1 MKNLF
6 KKLFDTKFKKISWFV
21 AIITIILCLGFIRIV
36 PNYSKKY
43 DFEIVSLWDYNKYN
57 RGYCLVENR
66 ILDKEELYKRAVVEY
81 LKKELEIENKLD
93 EYRIKTLGKNKRA
106 NSIDIGYYKFDDDI
120 NLNNWIYKLK
130 EAYDNRDI
138 YADSVAGDLIL
149 NILKATQIDPNQ
161 YISVNLKEMTAGFAR
176 PIFFSEYFGRNRV
189 LLDNFILLCEDDTID
204 IFNGYSLFGYIGD
217 KFKDKNIIG
226 NELKKYKYKQ
236 KCNLKYSKKIDNCG
250 HLDYGDMEKIFLEQK
265 EYLFG

>member
-1 MKNLF
+1 M
-6 KKLFDTKFKKISWFV
+6 KFKKIIWLSV
-21 AIITIILCLGFIRIV
+21 AIFAVLSAIFIRTV

-43 DFEIVSLWDYNKYN
+43 GFEIVSLWDYNKYN
-57 RGYCLVENR
+57 QGYCLAENR

-106 NSIDIGYYKFDDDI
+106 NIIDIGYYKFDDDI
-120 NLNNWIYKLK
+120 NLDNWIYKLK

-138 YADSVAGDLIL
+138 YANSVAGDLIL

-176 PIFFSEYFGRNRV
+176 PIFFSGCFGSGRV
-189 LLDNFILLCEDDTID
+189 LLDNFALLCNNNTIV
-204 IFNGYSLFGYIGD
+204 FNGYYLFDYPSNY
-217 KFKDKNIIG
+217 FRNKNIVE
-226 NELKKYKYKQ
+226 NELKEYKYKQ